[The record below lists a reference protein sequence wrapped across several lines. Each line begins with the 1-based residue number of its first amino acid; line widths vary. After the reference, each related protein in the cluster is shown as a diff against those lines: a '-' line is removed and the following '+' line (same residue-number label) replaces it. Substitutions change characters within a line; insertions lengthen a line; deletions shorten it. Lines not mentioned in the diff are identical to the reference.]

1 MLGELMMLLLALNS
15 NLYECIPEKEVDPY
29 GKYNANKTVL
39 GGTSGGRFE
48 SAVYDDDF
56 NFYVTEDSSDGA
68 LRRYTPRRNVIKK
81 AMKSKNYW
89 QILTRKGGDMK
100 YLVLEPESTIS
111 GTFRWA
117 SDESEGRNSASK
129 LYFNSE
135 GIEYHNGLLFF
146 IAKKN
151 KILYTLNLSKGIY
164 KSESTESGL
173 FDGQP
178 DQIKHIRHVV
188 GRDQEIMYF
197 TEDFRSSGIHA
208 QDLTTGK
215 FFTVVHSYTYTSETT
230 GIAFS
235 PDMRH
240 FYFCFQS
247 PGTCFDITRVVSF
260 FKFYFILC
268 SLKFNMRLT

>member
-1 MLGELMMLLLALNS
+1 
-15 NLYECIPEKEVDPY
+15 
-29 GKYNANKTVL
+29 
-39 GGTSGGRFE
+39 
-48 SAVYDDDF
+48 
-56 NFYVTEDSSDGA
+56 
-68 LRRYTPRRNVIKK
+68 
-81 AMKSKNYW
+81 
-89 QILTRKGGDMK
+89 
-100 YLVLEPESTIS
+100 
-111 GTFRWA
+111 
-117 SDESEGRNSASK
+117 
-129 LYFNSE
+129 
-135 GIEYHNGLLFF
+135 
-146 IAKKN
+146 
-151 KILYTLNLSKGIY
+151 
-164 KSESTESGL
+164 
-173 FDGQP
+173 
-178 DQIKHIRHVV
+178 
-188 GRDQEIMYF
+188 MYF